1 MSSIVSSPVDRLA
14 GVCRVPGDKSISH
27 RALILGAL
35 AVGETRISGLLEGED
50 VMRTAAA
57 VRAYGATVERTGAGA
72 WRVHGRG
79 VGGLAEPGEVL
90 DLGNS
95 GTGVRL
101 LMGVAA
107 GHPFTSLFTGDASLR
122 RRPMARVTQP
132 LAAMGARFVG
142 HSGDRLPLALTGSAE
157 PLPLVYRTPVPSA
170 QVKSA
175 ILLAALQ
182 APGETTVIEAQPT
195 RDHTER
201 LLRQFGATVT
211 TAATAAG
218 QAVTLIGQPE
228 LTPSAVVVPGDPSSA
243 AFVAV
248 AAAIT
253 PGSDVLIEGIGVN
266 PRRAALFDVLTAM
279 GAHLTLTA
287 VAANA
292 DGEPIADLRIRGG
305 ELRGIEVPPERAPDM
320 IDEYPVLAVAAA
332 FAAGTTRMHGVAELR
347 VKESDR
353 LGTMARGLAACGVE
367 VEEGRDSLTVHG
379 RGRPEGGTRIDA
391 ELDHRIAMSFLVMGL
406 RARMPIAVTGADT
419 IATSFPGFV
428 DLMNRL
434 GARMADAPA

>member
-1 MSSIVSSPVDRLA
+1 MPSIVSSPVDRLA
-14 GVCRVPGDKSISH
+14 GACRVPGDKSISH

-35 AVGETRISGLLEGED
+35 AVGETRISGLLEGDD

-57 VRAYGATVERTGAGA
+57 VRAYGATVARTGADG
-72 WRVHGRG
+72 WRVLGRG
-79 VGGLAEPGEVL
+79 VGGLAEPGDVL

-101 LMGVAA
+101 LMGLAA
-107 GHPFTSLFTGDASLR
+107 GHPFTSVFTGDASLR

-132 LAAMGARFVG
+132 LTAMGARVVG
-142 HSGDRLPLALTGSAE
+142 HSGDRLPLALTGSAD
-157 PLPLVYRTPVPSA
+157 LVPLVYRTPVPSA

-201 LLRQFGATVT
+201 LLRQFGATV
-211 TAATAAG
+211 ATVATSDG
-218 QAVTLIGQPE
+218 QAVTLVGQPE
-228 LTPSAVVVPGDPSSA
+228 LSPSAVVVPGDPSSA

-253 PGSDVLIEGIGVN
+253 PGSDVLIQGIGVN

-279 GAHLTLTA
+279 GAHLTLTP
-287 VAANA
+287 VAGHAH
-292 DGEPIADLRIRGG
+292 GEPIADLRIRGG
-305 ELRGIEVPPERAPDM
+305 ELEGVDVPPERAPDM

-353 LGTMARGLAACGVE
+353 LGTMARGLAACGVV

-379 RGRPEGGTRIDA
+379 RGRPQGGARIDA
-391 ELDHRIAMSFLVMGL
+391 DLDHRIAMSFLVMGL
-406 RARMPIAVTGADT
+406 RARAPVAVAGADT

-434 GARMADAPA
+434 GAGMSDAPA